1 MIGRIIW
8 FAALAAI
15 ALLTAALQLDM
26 QSKKAPGLAP
36 LVPAPLRNEAQSQIV
51 QTALTGKD
59 TKLAV
64 AEAERLVRRRPLPAE
79 SLTMLAVAQAKAGQ
93 MDAAGR
99 TIQIA
104 GQRGWRVPV
113 AQEAVLRLALGAG
126 DKAEAA
132 RRYAALFLRAQT
144 PDSLLEELGP
154 AVLGEPGGLGQ
165 QTLVA
170 IVVGGERWHSTFL
183 RRGVRVMPPAAYSAI
198 VADSLARGAVFDCVV
213 LGQSL
218 RQAERR
224 DPAAAADLRRAAA
237 RRCPEV
243 GG

>member
-51 QTALTGKD
+51 QTALTGED

-93 MDAAGR
+93 MVAG
-99 TIQIA
+99 
-104 GQRGWRVPV
+104 
-113 AQEAVLRLALGAG
+113 
-126 DKAEAA
+126 
-132 RRYAALFLRAQT
+132 
-144 PDSLLEELGP
+144 
-154 AVLGEPGGLGQ
+154 
-165 QTLVA
+165 
-170 IVVGGERWHSTFL
+170 
-183 RRGVRVMPPAAYSAI
+183 
-198 VADSLARGAVFDCVV
+198 
-213 LGQSL
+213 
-218 RQAERR
+218 
-224 DPAAAADLRRAAA
+224 
-237 RRCPEV
+237 
-243 GG
+243 